1 MAEERKEEQKVNGS
15 DAVAAPIQVDINAQ
29 IEGALTAL
37 QEKLGEDPQMS
48 AALRS
53 LGESLD
59 ALRQELEQQ
68 RAKADDYLR
77 LLQRV
82 QADFINYRR
91 RAEQERSEQTKFAN
105 ALLVTRLLPVL
116 DDFDRA
122 RISLPLNLSGLTWLQ
137 GLFLIERKLKAILEQ
152 EGVAAMEAEGKDF
165 DPLEHEAV
173 LYEEADEGQ
182 VGKVI
187 GELQRGYKMHDRVLR
202 PALVKVGKARA
213 AAAQPP
219 Q

>member
-1 MAEERKEEQKVNGS
+1 
-15 DAVAAPIQVDINAQ
+15 
-29 IEGALTAL
+29 
-37 QEKLGEDPQMS
+37 
-48 AALRS
+48 
-53 LGESLD
+53 
-59 ALRQELEQQ
+59 
-68 RAKADDYLR
+68 
-77 LLQRV
+77 
-82 QADFINYRR
+82 
-91 RAEQERSEQTKFAN
+91 
-105 ALLVTRLLPVL
+105 LLVTRLLPVL

-122 RISLPLNLSGLTWLQ
+122 RISLPPNLSGLTWIQ

-152 EGVAAMEAEGKDF
+152 EGLAAMEVEGKDF

-173 LYEEADEGQ
+173 LYEETDEGQ

-213 AAAQPP
+213 AAQPP

>member
-1 MAEERKEEQKVNGS
+1 MAEERKEEQNVN
-15 DAVAAPIQVDINAQ
+15 DPAAVAAQ
-29 IEGALTAL
+29 IEEILKTL
-37 QEKLGEDPQMS
+37 QEELREDPQVS
-48 AALRS
+48 VALCS
-53 LGESLD
+53 IGENLD

-122 RISLPLNLSGLTWLQ
+122 RISLPPTLSSLTWIQ
-137 GLFLIERKLKAILEQ
+137 GLFLIERKLRAILEQ
-152 EGVAAMEAEGKDF
+152 EGVSVMETEGKDF

-173 LYEEADEGQ
+173 LYEEVAEGQ

-187 GELQRGYKMHDRVLR
+187 GELQRGYHMHDRVLR
-202 PALVKVGKARA
+202 PALVKVGKARS